1 MNKNIPTHAFPND
14 PCNESEN
21 QEQRVSKESAT
32 QAAARAAH
40 EANRAYCLALGD
52 ESQVPWEEAPDWQV
66 ASCLAG
72 VLGVMAGNGP
82 EQSHACWL
90 KEKEAYGWVYGP
102 VKNVEKKTHPCMVPY
117 EDLPPSQKSKD
128 LIFVSTVRAV
138 LSSLGW
144 M

>member
-1 MNKNIPTHAFPND
+1 
-14 PCNESEN
+14 
-21 QEQRVSKESAT
+21 
-32 QAAARAAH
+32 
-40 EANRAYCLALGD
+40 
-52 ESQVPWEEAPDWQV
+52 
-66 ASCLAG
+66 
-72 VLGVMAGNGP
+72 MAGNGP

-90 KEKEAYGWVYGP
+90 KEKEASGWVYGP